1 MVALLGSVIDK
12 LYYLSVIDKQLD
24 IDNIRFD

>member
-24 IDNIRFD
+24 TDNIRFD